1 MSRYQYQMIE
11 GRRIGRLST
20 WRGSIPLPAFFPV
33 TTYGDRYP
41 LDKLVQPFLKRI
53 APCILVSY
61 HYAQEM
67 KERPELPL
75 FIDSGGFAGLFEGA
89 LIEEHEDHACIRT
102 RDGEELHPLQ
112 VLEFQSE
119 HGDIGATLDF
129 IIPPGTDPDE
139 AKRRQRLTIQNAIYA
154 QKHMSSDSLILYASL
169 QCWDIE
175 SARRCANVYAEA
187 GFEGIAIGGMVPRA
201 KDVQYIKSIVRAVR
215 EEAPECAIH
224 VFGCGNTELI
234 PELVQLGADSF
245 DSSSYVRGAVPDGAA
260 KDLHTGLYTAIR
272 RLHEVSA
279 AVSGSSEHAAERIP
293 NLELC
298 RQHHISQ

>member
-1 MSRYQYQMIE
+1 MSRYQY
-11 GRRIGRLST
+11 RIVDGQRVGCLST
-20 WRGSIPLPAFFPV
+20 WHGSIPLPAFFPV
-33 TTYGDRYP
+33 TTYGDQYP
-41 LDKLVQPFLKRI
+41 LDKLVQPYLKRS
-53 APCILVSY
+53 ASCIMVSY
-61 HYAQEM
+61 HYAQKM
-67 KERPELPL
+67 KVRPELPL
-75 FIDSGGFAGLFEGA
+75 FIDSGGFASLFEGA
-89 LIEEHEDHACIRT
+89 VPEEHKDHACIRT
-102 RDGEELHPLQ
+102 KDGEELHPLQ

-139 AKRRQRLTIQNAIYA
+139 AARRQKLTIQNALYA
-154 QKHMSSDSLILYASL
+154 QKHLTSDSLILYASL
-169 QCWDIE
+169 QCWDME

-201 KDVQYIKSIVRAVR
+201 KDAEYIKSIVRAVR

-260 KDLHTGLYTAIR
+260 QDLHTGLYTAIR
-272 RLHEVSA
+272 RLHEVIA
-279 AVSGSSEHAAERIP
+279 AASGSSAEQEERIP
-293 NLELC
+293 NLRLVQE
-298 RQHHISQ
+298 